1 MTDSTDHAVPP
12 GLADLPLEARQAR
25 EVETRREIQ
34 DGLTSRHLSIATYR
48 QRYLAA
54 QFARVLRMG
63 KG

>member
-1 MTDSTDHAVPP
+1 MTDTPEDQH
-12 GLADLPLEARQAR
+12 GLADEPLSVRR
-25 EVETRREIQ
+25 RKDVEKQREIQ